1 MKAASKL
8 EVLDTAGAEQF
19 NSLNEVYL
27 KVIVPSHCRAKLTVR
42 QSGRGFVLVFRY
54 CAHGSNIRLHFLREP
69 SLTQE
74 ATLHEVDNLRRQILR
89 VKGGDAVR
97 QLSLRKLHRTLI
109 FKRRKCRWSLLAQN
123 WILSMKG
130 RFLGRRSN
138 HCQVGGAFRST
149 RHRQREIGTL
159 QKFLKAYYDKC
170 GSIIKQM
177 GQGGEGVDEVVALL
191 CEYLHRFPLYS
202 MTYYDCDEFCMTY
215 GLRCTRTLTIL
226 LTLRD
231 CNVHRFYLTLFV
243 CKVKNVRNDKHCQHI
258 LFFHPYSSIP
268 LSQYG
273 S

>member
-1 MKAASKL
+1 M
-8 EVLDTAGAEQF
+8 
-19 NSLNEVYL
+19 
-27 KVIVPSHCRAKLTVR
+27 
-42 QSGRGFVLVFRY
+42 
-54 CAHGSNIRLHFLREP
+54 
-69 SLTQE
+69 
-74 ATLHEVDNLRRQILR
+74 
-89 VKGGDAVR
+89 R

-258 LFFHPYSSIP
+258 LFFHPYPFHNMVVNFHLVSLLCFNNLTEFQQ
-268 LSQYG
+268 LSWSWRRVWWTWDGIRRGARQWWMG
-273 S
+273 WAW